1 MRFGTHPI
9 NLTLRFLLELAA
21 LGGLGYWGW
30 TQHAGLP
37 RWMLGIGLPI
47 AAAVLWGTFAVPD
60 DPSRSGNA
68 PIPTPGWL
76 RLVLE
81 LLLLGGGAWA
91 LAAAGQ
97 NTAAWIMAVITL
109 LHYAASLDRITW
121 LLKQ

>member
-1 MRFGTHPI
+1 MNFGTHPI

-30 TQHAGLP
+30 TQHTGLP
-37 RWMLGIGLPI
+37 RWILGIGLPI
-47 AAAVLWGTFAVPD
+47 AAAILWGTFAVPD

-81 LLLLGGGAWA
+81 LLMLGAGAWA

-97 NTAAWIMAVITL
+97 NTAAWFMAVITL